1 MCKTKLYINSKM
13 ADRDLQKMPIKFLLT
28 RHSHSCANALVD
40 IYKHRGMLHK
50 LVSVHRPISKFFYTD
65 PELTKEG
72 EIKARQR
79 GKEIYTKY
87 IKQNTDGPLPEI
99 YSSMLYRAQQTADLI
114 RQEINGSMV
123 TGKGKKKNIDE
134 ISLLPYISEVGLGYD
149 NKQDTS
155 IQSSIKTCSFFIKQD
170 HVKNPHIPSPSAFLS
185 FITGF
190 IECRG
195 YDKNMHTPDKP
206 YIDAIIVSHGQ
217 FMKKLF
223 KTVFKK
229 KFPHGDIKNLDSI
242 LLTLS
247 KDDDGKHFIKDAEFH
262 ESHAKIDKSLSTLC
276 NTGCDPKKFGAPPR
290 MCKESKKQGGGKR
303 APRYTRRRP
312 KIRQAQVASSA

>member
-1 MCKTKLYINSKM
+1 
-13 ADRDLQKMPIKFLLT
+13 
-28 RHSHSCANALVD
+28 
-40 IYKHRGMLHK
+40 MLHK
-50 LVSVHRPISKFFYTD
+50 LVSVHRPISKFFYRD

-79 GKEIYTKY
+79 GIEIYTKY
-87 IKQNTDGPLPEI
+87 IKQNTNGPLPEI

-114 RQEINGSMV
+114 RQEINNSMV

-155 IQSSIKTCSFFIKQD
+155 IQSSIKTCFFFIKQD

-206 YIDAIIVSHGQ
+206 YIDAIIVSHGH

-229 KFPHGDIKNLDSI
+229 KFPYEDIKNLDSI

-247 KDDDGKHFIKDAEFH
+247 KGSDGTYFIKDAEFH
-262 ESHAKIDKSLSTLC
+262 QSNAKIDKTRSTLC
-276 NTGCDPKKFGAPPR
+276 NTGCDPNKFGGPPR
-290 MCKESKKQGGGKR
+290 MCNETKKQGGGKR